1 MGRPTCRPELA
12 QETAP
17 SSARRPVGTARSPE
31 RDGTLAERDGTL
43 AVPSRGRF
51 CVSLRMNFDPTTGL
65 IPAIIQDASTG
76 TVLMLGYMNAESVQ
90 MTIDTGLVTF
100 YSRSR
105 QTLWTKGET
114 SGHTLSFVSM
124 TPDCDQ
130 DSLLV
135 LAKPNGPT
143 CHNNTTS
150 CFAPYEGL
158 PAGALSFLA
167 ELETLLQSR
176 KRDMPE
182 GSYTTKMFAKGLD
195 KIAQKVGEEAVETVI
210 AAKNNNAEL
219 RYEASDLLFH
229 LMMLLVEKGMSLQD
243 LADELKSRH
252 R

>member
-1 MGRPTCRPELA
+1 
-12 QETAP
+12 
-17 SSARRPVGTARSPE
+17 
-31 RDGTLAERDGTL
+31 
-43 AVPSRGRF
+43 
-51 CVSLRMNFDPTTGL
+51 MNFDPTTGL

-114 SGHTLSFVSM
+114 SGNTLAFVSM

-150 CFAPYEGL
+150 CFSPYEGL
-158 PAGALSFLA
+158 PTGSLSFLA

-182 GSYTTKMFAKGLD
+182 GSYTTKMFTKGLD

-210 AAKNNNAEL
+210 AAKNDNEEL

-229 LMMLLVEKGMSLQD
+229 LMLLLVEKGMTLQD
-243 LADELKSRH
+243 LVDELKSRH
-252 R
+252 SPKG